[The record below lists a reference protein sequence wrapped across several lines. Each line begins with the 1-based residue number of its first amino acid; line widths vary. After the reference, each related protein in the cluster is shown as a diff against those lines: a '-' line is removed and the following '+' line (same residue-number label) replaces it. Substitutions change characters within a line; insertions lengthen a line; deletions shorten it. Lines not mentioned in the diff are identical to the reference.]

1 MSFDH
6 RFNELAKIS
15 LMMKMVTFKIQNMKT
30 IFHDY
35 VVGFKFKNNDLDN
48 FEPFKYFSRMGF
60 SLLSRIK

>member
-35 VVGFKFKNNDLDN
+35 VVGFKFKNNLKEKKKN
-48 FEPFKYFSRMGF
+48 TPKFECLNYRGN
-60 SLLSRIK
+60 